1 MSNIDHNRIAL
12 GNEEG
17 LFVVHVTID
26 GKESLYC
33 PGVITKNNNI
43 RFVLFH
49 SVKEIFQIWFDMFS
63 SQKTTFLLSGDP

>member
-1 MSNIDHNRIAL
+1 MPDVFIYVSNIDHKRIAL

-33 PGVITKNNNI
+33 SRITLNSNNNNTI
-43 RFVLFH
+43 SFF
-49 SVKEIFQIWFDMFS
+49 FS
-63 SQKTTFLLSGDP
+63 LCKRNFPHLI

>member
-1 MSNIDHNRIAL
+1 MPDVFIYVSNIDHKRIAL

-33 PGVITKNNNI
+33 SRITLNSNNNNNI
-43 RFVLFH
+43 SFFSLC
-49 SVKEIFQIWFDMFS
+49 VKEIFHI
-63 SQKTTFLLSGDP
+63 